1 MNVLSILD
9 KLEAAAPD
17 PVYLL
22 HGPQRFLIDRLV
34 ARLKELV
41 VGGPMADFNI
51 SRHKVGETTG
61 SEIVSEARSVPMMAS
76 GRLVILEDAHKLKA
90 TDMEV
95 LDLYLAKPVN
105 ETCLVLVGEK
115 FDLRR
120 GMFSRANK
128 RGQVHKAEALAER
141 EIVPF
146 IKRRAKERGVNLSG
160 GAQAAICSAVGPDC
174 AALDDAVER
183 SGLYAGPGGTVS
195 QEDVEQV
202 VSSLRQHTVFELVD
216 AIGNRRQA
224 NALALLAQL
233 LSRREEPLRLSA
245 MLSRHIRQLIGA
257 RVLIRN
263 GTDDRGMASVLG
275 VPPFVARK
283 LSEQA
288 GRFQGAELESALA
301 RLARTDVDLKSSR
314 RSGGLILEETVMD
327 LC

>member
-9 KLEAAAPD
+9 KLEETTPD

-22 HGPQRFLIDRLV
+22 HGPQRFLIDKLV
-34 ARLKELV
+34 ARLKEAV
-41 VGGPMADFNI
+41 VDGPMAEFNI
-51 SRHKVGETTG
+51 SRQKTGATTG
-61 SEIVSEARSVPMMAS
+61 SEIVAEARAVPMMATR
-76 GRLVILEDAHKLKA
+76 RLVIVEDVDKMKVA
-90 TDMEV
+90 DMEV
-95 LDLYLAKPVN
+95 LDPYLAKPVN
-105 ETCLVLVGEK
+105 ETCLVLVGDK

-146 IKRRAKERGVNLSG
+146 IKRRAKERGVKLSG
-160 GAQAAICSAVGPDC
+160 GAQAAICAAVGPDC

-183 SGLYAGPGGTVS
+183 SGLYAGPDGTVS
-195 QEDVEQV
+195 QEDVAQV
-202 VSSLRQHTVFELVD
+202 VSSIRQHTVFELVD

-224 NALALLAQL
+224 NALALLARL
-233 LSRREEPLRLSA
+233 LSNREEPLRLSA
-245 MLSRHIRQLIGA
+245 MLSRHVRQLIGA
-257 RVLIRN
+257 RVLTHN
-263 GTDDRGMASVLG
+263 GTDDRGMASALG

-288 GRFQGAELESALA
+288 GRFRGAELESALA